1 MGGYMLVFDRFEQSS
16 DIRQEVKIEEQAYQE
31 SELVEVK
38 LAVRLPYQ
46 VNTNGFEEY
55 AGEIEMNGKHYNY
68 VKRKVQNDTL
78 VLLCL
83 PNDVKTEVS
92 NARETFF
99 SLVNDLNQA
108 PEGKNSPAP
117 VKQIKSVNPD
127 LFYVATTQLVFIPT
141 LENAVIA
148 SSKNEGTLSSY
159 IEGSIKPPEIAA

>member
-1 MGGYMLVFDRFEQSS
+1 MGGYLLVFDQFEQSS
-16 DIRQEVKIEEQAYQE
+16 DSRQETKIEQQAYSD

-46 VNTNGFEEY
+46 VSTKGFEEY
-55 AGEIEMNGKHYNY
+55 AGEIEMNGLHYNY

-83 PNDVKTEVS
+83 PNEVKTEVL

-108 PEGKNSPAP
+108 PEGKNVPAP
-117 VKQIKSVNPD
+117 VKQFKLLTLD
-127 LFYVATTQLVFIPT
+127 LFYVTTTQLDLVN
-141 LENAVIA
+141 LEENTKTS
-148 SSKNEGTLSSY
+148 SSKNEGTLSTY
-159 IEGSIKPPEIAA
+159 IEGSVKPPEILG

>member
-1 MGGYMLVFDRFEQSS
+1 MGGYIFVFDRFEQSS
-16 DIRQEVKIEEQAYQE
+16 DNRQEVKIEEQAYLE

-55 AGEIEMNGKHYNY
+55 AGEIEMNGMHYNY

-78 VLLCL
+78 VILCL

-99 SLVNDLNQA
+99 SLVNDLNNA
-108 PEGKNSPAP
+108 PEGKQSPAP
-117 VKQIKSVNPD
+117 VKHVKLVNPD
-127 LFYVATTQLVFIPT
+127 LFYIATTQLEFINP
-141 LENAVIA
+141 LENTAIS

-159 IEGSIKPPEIAA
+159 IEGSIKPPELAA